1 LLYDRAM
8 PTTIAELKRSAD
20 DRLFANG
27 FEAALRGYLQLI
39 AAQPLN
45 LDARLRVADTL
56 LALGEVQRAAV
67 VYTRLAQYATN
78 AGYPLRALCALK
90 ILGALEPGLATLVRG
105 VGELYGRDSARLGRG
120 ARRSLPSES
129 DPLPEDSQ
137 PPSLPLS
144 QLVVEAERM
153 ASNYAHKDVLFPE
166 KLMPIVLLSQLDT
179 QGLSEVFAACEL
191 MRVRPGALVV
201 EQGSAGR
208 AMFVLARGNVR
219 VERDIGD
226 GRTQQL
232 AVLRE
237 GAVFGELSLLS
248 GAPRSAAVR
257 ALVDCDLL
265 VLSLDALQGADQAR
279 AQLKRAVA
287 SFAHERLL
295 AHVMASS
302 TLFAVLGPAQRVD
315 LIKRFVEV
323 EGPAGTE
330 VVRQGHPSEGA
341 YVVLR
346 GQVRVRKLADARG
359 GDAPREADLEV
370 ELARLGPGELFGEIS
385 LLSGAGATASVHST
399 EECAL
404 LFLAKTYFDRLLEA
418 LPELKEELE
427 QLADRRSRASATMLA
442 AVLPEDESF
451 EVEVL
456 L

>member
-1 LLYDRAM
+1 M
-8 PTTIAELKRSAD
+8 TTVAELKRSAD
-20 DRLFANG
+20 DKLFAG
-27 FEAALRGYLQLI
+27 AFEDALRCYLQLI

-45 LDARLRVADTL
+45 LDARLRVADAL

-90 ILGALEPGLATLVRG
+90 ILAALEPGLSSLVRG

-129 DPLPEDSQ
+129 DPLPSDSHA
-137 PPSLPLS
+137 PTTPLA
-144 QLVVEAERM
+144 QLVLDAESA
-153 ASNYAHKDVLFPE
+153 ASNYAHKDVLFPD

-179 QGLSEVFAACEL
+179 DGLSQVFEACEL
-191 MRVRPGALVV
+191 VRVRPGVLVV

-208 AMFVLARGNVR
+208 AMYVLARGSVR
-219 VERDIGD
+219 VERSAPPERTSSTDRSSIVGT
-226 GRTQQL
+226 TQQL
-232 AVLRE
+232 ATLRE

-257 ALVDCDLL
+257 ALSDCDLL
-265 VLSLDALQGADQAR
+265 VLSLEALQGADHAR
-279 AQLKRAVA
+279 TQLKRAVA
-287 SFAHERLL
+287 TFAHERLL

-323 EGPAGTE
+323 EVPAGTE
-330 VVRQGHPSEGA
+330 VVRHGQPSSGA

-346 GQVRVRKLADARG
+346 GQVRVSKHDGER
-359 GDAPREADLEV
+359 EV
-370 ELARLGPGELFGEIS
+370 ELARLGPGELFGEMS
-385 LLSGAGATASVHST
+385 LLSGAGATASVHSS
-399 EECAL
+399 EDCSL

-418 LPELKEELE
+418 LPELKEQLE

-442 AVLPEDESF
+442 AVDPDDQSF